1 MNRTKIREQAFKL
14 IYQKEIQKDV
24 NDEDLELFFE
34 INEISSREA
43 KKYITDVIYGIEAH
57 KADIEADISKNIKK
71 DWEMDRISKVNLAL
85 LKLSIYEIKY
95 KKIPYKVAINE
106 AIELA
111 KVYGEEVSPS
121 FINGVLASIV
131 KEQI

>member
-1 MNRTKIREQAFKL
+1 MNRTRIREQAFKL

>member
-1 MNRTKIREQAFKL
+1 MNRTRIREQAFKL

-71 DWEMDRISKVNLAL
+71 DWKMERISKVNLAL

>member
-14 IYQKEIQKDV
+14 IYQMEIQKEV
-24 NDEDLELFFE
+24 KDEDLELFFE
-34 INEISSREA
+34 INEISGKEARE
-43 KKYITDVIYGIEAH
+43 YITDAVYGIEKH
-57 KADIEADISKNIKK
+57 KSDINLAISKNIKK
-71 DWEMDRISKVNLAL
+71 DWEMERISKVNLAL
-85 LKLSIYEIKY
+85 LKLSIYEIIY

-111 KVYGEEVSPS
+111 KIYGEEVSPS

-131 KEQI
+131 KEQV